1 MTKALRWRVFTL
13 QAGLI
18 VVFGALAGF
27 TLWASSY
34 VQSSV
39 TTQLAAQDIIFPA
52 ANSPEITV
60 LPAVDAAAMRQYAG
74 QLLTTGPQ
82 AEVWANNF
90 MKVHLSAM
98 PTYDAAAT
106 LARANPTSTA
116 DQATWETVFMGT
128 TDRSMLA
135 QRVRLVDPR
144 QLHRAR
150 RNRPADRRPRRRR
163 HLRLRTGG
171 LAAAVSGHG
180 ARDGPSFRSRVRRG
194 GVGAGGRYRPDD
206 QARQLTQVPPL

>member
-1 MTKALRWRVFTL
+1 MTTALRWRVLVL

-18 VVFGALAGF
+18 VVLGALAGF

-39 TTQLAAQDIIFPA
+39 QTQLAAQAITFPA
-52 ANSPEITV
+52 ANSPEITA
-60 LPAVDAAAMRQYAG
+60 LPAVDQAAMKQYAG

-82 AEVWANNF
+82 AEVWADNF

-106 LARANPTSTA
+106 IARANPTNAA

-128 TDRSMLA
+128 TDRSMLLNA
-135 QRVRLVDPR
+135 YGWWTLGTY
-144 QLHRAR
+144 
-150 RNRPADRRPRRRR
+150 
-163 HLRLRTGG
+163 TGFAGIG
-171 LAAAVSGHG
+171 LAIAAFAVLGTFVFEVVLWRREAGATERATVPAPAFGSSGSVP
-180 ARDGPSFRSRVRRG
+180 AV
-194 GVGAGGRYRPDD
+194 GVAQMTKHDS
-206 QARQLTQVPPL
+206 

>member
-82 AEVWANNF
+82 AEVWADNF

-106 LARANPTSTA
+106 TARANPTNAA

-128 TDRSMLA
+128 TDRSMLLNAYGWWTVGSYTALAGIGLLIAALAVVGTFVFELVAWRRQSPATVPLTAGAPAPVFSPVGSVPAVGIA
-135 QRVRLVDPR
+135 QMTKHD
-144 QLHRAR
+144 
-150 RNRPADRRPRRRR
+150 
-163 HLRLRTGG
+163 
-171 LAAAVSGHG
+171 S
-180 ARDGPSFRSRVRRG
+180 
-194 GVGAGGRYRPDD
+194 
-206 QARQLTQVPPL
+206 